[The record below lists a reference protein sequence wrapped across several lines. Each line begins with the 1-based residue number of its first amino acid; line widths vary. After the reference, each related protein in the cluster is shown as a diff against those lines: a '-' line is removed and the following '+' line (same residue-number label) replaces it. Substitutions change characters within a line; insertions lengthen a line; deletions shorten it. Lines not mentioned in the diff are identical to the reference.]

1 MPFPAL
7 TKILPCVT
15 WLKTYNKEVFTSDL
29 VAALIV
35 TIMLIP
41 QSLAYALLAGL
52 PAETGLYASILPL
65 VAYAVFGTSRTL
77 SVGPVAVISL
87 MTAAAIQ
94 NVAADNAI
102 TASTAAVLLALFSG
116 MCLLMLGVF
125 RFGFLTNFISHP
137 VVAGFITASALIIA
151 LGQLKHL
158 TGIPVA
164 GDNLPDLLTSLSRN
178 RRQLNIST
186 LMLGGSTLVFLLWAR
201 FAAVPLLKRLG
212 LNAYYAGLLGKTA
225 PVLAVI
231 GTALL
236 AAQLQLQDRGIR
248 LVGNIPSGLPSL
260 QLPLFNLTIAGSLL
274 LPAILISII
283 GYVETVSVGK
293 TLGAKR
299 QQKIDPDSELIALG
313 AANLTAAFSGGFPVT
328 GGFSRSVVNFE
339 AGAQTPAAGILTA
352 IGIAVATLLFT
363 DYLAWL
369 PNATLAA
376 TIIVAVL
383 GLVDF
388 TILRQTWNYSR
399 SDFIAVTMT
408 MGLTLLAGVEIGI
421 TCGVLASLLLH
432 LHKTSRPHIAE
443 VGEIAGTGH
452 FRNVLRHE
460 VVTHPGILSL
470 RVDESLY
477 FANASYIEDLI
488 YRTLQQ
494 RKEIRHVVL
503 MCSAVNTIDISAL
516 DVLQAINSRLLQ
528 LGIGFHLSEVKGPV
542 LDALQTTEF
551 LGQLNGQ
558 VFLTQQQAVQTLLGQ
573 YLPSGQMRS
582 DFQDYQI

>member
-1 MPFPAL
+1 MPPAL
-7 TKILPCVT
+7 TKILPCIG
-15 WLKTYNKEVFTSDL
+15 WLKTYNRQVFTSDL

-35 TIMLIP
+35 TVMLIP

-94 NVAADNAI
+94 KVAADNAI
-102 TASTAAVLLALFSG
+102 TASSAAVLLALFSG
-116 MCLLMLGVF
+116 IFLLMLGIF
-125 RFGFLTNFISHP
+125 RFGFLANFISHP

-164 GDNLPDLLTSLSRN
+164 GDNLPELLTTLSRN
-178 RRQLNIST
+178 FSQINMST
-186 LMLGGSTLVFLLWAR
+186 LLLGGSTLVFLLWAR
-201 FAAVPLLKRLG
+201 FAAVPLLKKLG
-212 LNAYYAGLLGKTA
+212 VNAYYANLLGKTA

-231 GTALL
+231 GTAVLS
-236 AAQLQLQDRGIR
+236 AQLQLQDRGVT
-248 LVGNIPSGLPSL
+248 LVGKIPSGLPSL
-260 QLPLFNLTIAGSLL
+260 QLPLFNLTVAGSLL

-299 QQKIDPDSELIALG
+299 QQKIAPDSELTGLG
-313 AANLTAAFSGGFPVT
+313 AANLAAAFSGGFPVT

-399 SDFIAVTMT
+399 TDFIAVTMT
-408 MGLTLLAGVEIGI
+408 MALTLLAGVEIGI
-421 TCGVLASLLLH
+421 SCGVLASLLLH

-460 VVTHPGILSL
+460 VVTHTGILSL
-470 RVDESLY
+470 RIDESLY
-477 FANASYIEDLI
+477 FANASYIEDMI
-488 YRTLQQ
+488 HQTLQE

-516 DVLQAINSRLLQ
+516 EVLEAINIKLRQ
-528 LGIGFHLSEVKGPV
+528 LDIGFHLSEVKGPV
-542 LDALQTTEF
+542 FDALRTTEF
-551 LGQLNGQ
+551 LRHLNGQ
-558 VFLTQQQAVQTLLGQ
+558 VFLTQQQAVHTLLGRDLQ
-573 YLPSGQMRS
+573 SGHMRS